1 MFVYT
6 RVENHEPAE
15 DGMEE
20 TDASESTPSTPT
32 EPGASVSGEAAAS
45 VPGEAA
51 ASVPAEPAAS
61 VSGEAAASIPSEATA
76 SSPGGPTLPAP
87 SGPAPEARR
96 CRVQFTGTGGEYFG
110 IWIVN
115 LLLTIVTLGIYSAWA
130 KVRKMQYFY
139 RNTRLD
145 GSAFDYHGNPVAIL
159 KGRLLAVVLVVAYKL
174 VVPAL
179 GAFAL
184 IAVLVLIAAVPWL
197 LTQSY
202 RFRLRNSSYRGLR
215 FRFAGPAWQAYLFLG
230 LPMILILAPSALIES
245 GVAGDPQHPK
255 RIFAIAIGVA
265 YVLLAVV
272 WPYVHYS
279 FKRWQHAHAFYGTAR
294 GEFLASAGDF
304 YTTYAAAFFGMLFFG
319 MIPVGI
325 LMALLGVGLRTVG
338 GHSAGPM
345 ALAFALVFGLVFYS
359 IALAAG
365 SVVTAWIQNAVW
377 SGTRI
382 GGVAFAGDMRA
393 GHLLSITLGNIVMVV
408 FSLGLLIP
416 FAVMR
421 LMKFKIESIEVLDA
435 DALARFA
442 GDETG
447 ANVGALGEG
456 AVDVMD
462 FDFGL

>member
-1 MFVYT
+1 
-6 RVENHEPAE
+6 
-15 DGMEE
+15 MEE
-20 TDASESTPSTPT
+20 TDAPASMPPV
-32 EPGASVSGEAAAS
+32 PHGPVASVPGQAAAS
-45 VPGEAA
+45 VAAEAG
-51 ASVPAEPAAS
+51 ASA
-61 VSGEAAASIPSEATA
+61 PSESTSA
-76 SSPGGPTLPAP
+76 AP
-87 SGPAPEARR
+87 SGPAPELRR
-96 CRVQFTGTGGEYFG
+96 CRVQFTGTGEEYFG

-139 RNTRLD
+139 RNTQLD

-159 KGRLLAVVLVVAYKL
+159 KGRLLAAALVVAYKFGL
-174 VVPAL
+174 PIF

-184 IAVLVLIAAVPWL
+184 IALLLLIAAVPWL

-215 FRFAGPAWQAYLFLG
+215 FRFAGPVWQAYLFLG
-230 LPMILILAPSALIES
+230 LPMILILAPGVLIQS

-255 RIFAIAIGVA
+255 PIFSIGFGAA
-265 YVLLAVV
+265 YLLLAVT
-272 WPYVHYS
+272 WPYAHYS
-279 FKRWQHAHAFYGTAR
+279 FKRWQHAHAFYGSAR
-294 GEFLASAGDF
+294 GQFQARAGNFYSA
-304 YTTYAAAFFGMLFFG
+304 YAAAFFGMIFFG
-319 MIPVGI
+319 MIP
-325 LMALLGVGLRTVG
+325 LGVLMGVLGAGLGALG
-338 GHSAGPM
+338 GRSPGPM
-345 ALAFALVFGLVFYS
+345 TVAFAVVFGLLFYS
-359 IALAAG
+359 VTLAAG

-382 GGVAFAGDMRA
+382 GGIAFEGDMRV
-393 GHLLSITLGNIVMVV
+393 GRLLGITLGNIVMVV

-421 LMKFKIESIEVLDA
+421 LLKYKIESIEVLDA
-435 DALARFA
+435 DALARFV